1 MNMLN
6 MRHKV
11 REQGEEKYKE
21 QSKERLEKIITTKI
35 RTTMIGALASIEE
48 HLGFLWQPK
57 DGKMS
62 SEAIEFQSLY
72 EKVRQEI
79 LDNGNNQIRN
89 IKSEMEN
96 YSVEWLRYRLTLP
109 FRQPGTQTEGK
120 NDKEQDKS

>member
-1 MNMLN
+1 M
-6 MRHKV
+6 
-11 REQGEEKYKE
+11 
-21 QSKERLEKIITTKI
+21 TKI
-35 RTTMIGALASIEE
+35 RTTMIGSLASIEE

-120 NDKEQDKS
+120 NDKE